1 VELTRDIKN
10 TPREFSE
17 PRYQLNEQQW
27 NGTIQR
33 KIETHVWGSGD
44 TTCCLLVC
52 PSIILI
58 SFMYSLATTTVD
70 EVAAAA
76 KAKKRGVANFMV
88 EQLATMTMTMAMI
101 N

>member
-1 VELTRDIKN
+1 
-10 TPREFSE
+10 
-17 PRYQLNEQQW
+17 
-27 NGTIQR
+27 
-33 KIETHVWGSGD
+33 
-44 TTCCLLVC
+44 
-52 PSIILI
+52 
-58 SFMYSLATTTVD
+58 MYSLATTTVD